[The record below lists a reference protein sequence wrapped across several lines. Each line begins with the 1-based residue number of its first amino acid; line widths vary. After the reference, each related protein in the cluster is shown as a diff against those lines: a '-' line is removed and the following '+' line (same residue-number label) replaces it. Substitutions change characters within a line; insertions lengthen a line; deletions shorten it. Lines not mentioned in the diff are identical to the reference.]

1 MRASDVRMRD
11 PFVLVRPREG
21 RYYLFGTTDENLWR
35 GPGTGFEVYVGSDLE
50 SWEGPYPAFR
60 PESGFWATDN
70 FWAPEVHEYG
80 GSFYM
85 FASFKAEGR
94 CRATQILRADSPAG
108 PYRIH
113 SPEPVT
119 PADWECLDGTLYVDE
134 AGAPWVVFC
143 HEWLQ
148 TVDGEVCASRLSAD
162 LTRTEGDPV
171 LLFRASEATWTRP
184 HKRRDGSFDPRSR
197 VTDGPFLHRL
207 GNGKLLMLWSSYTGA
222 GYAMG
227 GAVSERGI
235 LGPWVQQERP
245 LVDTD
250 GGHGMC
256 FRGLDGRLYL
266 AFHSPND
273 TPNERFRYFP
283 VEEAGDTLVPVDAGK
298 SSR

>member
-35 GPGTGFEVYVGSDLE
+35 GPGTGFDVYVGSGLDA
-50 SWEGPYPAFR
+50 WEGPYPAFR
-60 PESGFWATDN
+60 PESGFWGTDN

-94 CRATQILRADSPAG
+94 RRATQILRADSPLG

-119 PADWECLDGTLYVDE
+119 PPDWECLDGTLYVDE

-171 LLFRASEATWTRP
+171 LLFRASEAPWTRP

-245 LVDTD
+245 FVDSD
-250 GGHGMC
+250 GGHGMS

-283 VEEAGDTLVPVDAGK
+283 VEESGDSLVPIVVGE